1 MAASRLPVTSTGSC
15 HPRPPRLLIPP
26 ATPTGQHV
34 YLTATKIWYRLKR
47 FSGTKCHNIHVLYH
61 LKRFLGTVC
70 YEHGAWLR
78 PSWRF
83 FLVVPLQTLNASCVD
98 APRRRWCLWRFASL
112 IPSGCRL
119 PPIHKV
125 MGNHASR
132 GTTAAGASAVTWF
145 LQMVISAIRCWKIAV
160 SGPRNVVFGIFYV
173 KN

>member
-1 MAASRLPVTSTGSC
+1 MAASRLPVTSTGPC
-15 HPRPPRLLIPP
+15 HPRPPRLLVSP
-26 ATPTGQHV
+26 ATPTGPHV

-47 FSGTKCHNIHVLYH
+47 FSGTKCHNIHVWFH

-70 YEHGAWLR
+70 YELERGCV
-78 PSWRF
+78 PPGG

-125 MGNHASR
+125 MGDHASR
-132 GTTAAGASAVTWF
+132 DATAAGASAVTWF
-145 LQMVISAIRCWKIAV
+145 FQMVISTICC
-160 SGPRNVVFGIFYV
+160 
-173 KN
+173 